1 MTCVACRQASP
12 GWLCTSCRQTL
23 VMAPDQVRGGVFVR
37 SAFVHEAA
45 ARLLVHR
52 LKYEA
57 VAGIADRM
65 AMVLEPLLG
74 TEATALVPIPRVTA
88 RRWKYGIDP
97 AAALATALA
106 RRAEIPVVHCLRARF
121 WVRRRAGTTASPR
134 ALPSFRL
141 RMPAPAGAVLID
153 DVVTTGTT
161 LVAASR
167 VAGSRL
173 AITFTASKSRG

>member
-1 MTCVACRQASP
+1 M
-12 GWLCTSCRQTL
+12 
-23 VMAPDQVRGGVFVR
+23 VR
-37 SAFVHEAA
+37 SVFAHEGA

-57 VAGIADRM
+57 LAGIADRM
-65 AMVLEPLLG
+65 AVVLEPLLG
-74 TEATALVPIPRVTA
+74 AEATAVVPIPRVTA

-106 RRAEIPVVHCLRARF
+106 RRVEIPVVHCLRARF
-121 WVRRRAGTTASPR
+121 YVRRRAGTAASPR

-141 RMPAPAGAVLID
+141 RIPAPAGAVLID

-167 VAGSRL
+167 VAGIRL
-173 AITFTASKSRG
+173 AITFSASGSRG

>member
-12 GWLCTSCRQTL
+12 RWLCDSCRQTL
-23 VMAPDQVRGGVFVR
+23 VAAPDQVRGGVLVR
-37 SAFVHEAA
+37 SAFAHEGA

-57 VAGIADRM
+57 VAGMANRM
-65 AMVLEPLLG
+65 AVALEPLLG
-74 TEATALVPIPRVTA
+74 VEAKALVPIPRVIA

-106 RRAEIPVVHCLRARF
+106 RRAEIPVVHCLRAHF
-121 WVRRRAGTTASPR
+121 WVRRRAGTSASPR
-134 ALPSFRL
+134 MLPSFRL
-141 RMPAPAGAVLID
+141 RVPTPVGAVLID

-161 LVAASR
+161 LVAASSTT
-167 VAGSRL
+167 GSRL
-173 AITFTASKSRG
+173 AITFTASGSRG

>member
-1 MTCVACRQASP
+1 MTCVACRQVSR
-12 GWLCTSCRQTL
+12 GWLCNSCRQSL
-23 VMAPDQVRGGVFVR
+23 VAAPEQVRGGVFVR
-37 SAFVHEAA
+37 SAFAHEGA

-57 VAGIADRM
+57 LAGIADRM
-65 AMVLEPLLG
+65 AVALESLLG
-74 TEATALVPIPRVTA
+74 AEATALVPIPRVTA

-106 RRAEIPVVHCLRARF
+106 RRVELPVIHCLQAHF
-121 WVRRRAGTTASPR
+121 WVRRRAGIAASPR
-134 ALPSFRL
+134 ALTSFQL

-167 VAGSRL
+167 ATGCRRG
-173 AITFTASKSRG
+173 ITFTASGSRG